1 MEGLIP
7 VVIGVLF
14 ILSYYFSDRF
24 LLLKPFMWICQ
35 NFSWPES
42 PRMAFFYGAGGI
54 ITGAALMLGVI

>member
-35 NFSWPES
+35 NFSWRRARGWHS
-42 PRMAFFYGAGGI
+42 FMVQGG
-54 ITGAALMLGVI
+54 